1 MPNICLM
8 SYNRMKLKVLAAQ
21 SQATGSVGTWE
32 NTESSLGQS
41 VNVLVD
47 VSVKMISSDA
57 SSEAQT

>member
-1 MPNICLM
+1 M

-57 SSEAQT
+57 SSEVQA